1 MPDPVTHPMKGLT
14 AWLAGTTAVLDK
26 EIRLEL
32 RSKQGTASL
41 LLFVL
46 SSTFLFW
53 LAVQKTI
60 ISDDVIA
67 SLLWMI
73 ILFAA
78 ALGLGRSFQSE
89 EEGGTTLL
97 LRMNVR
103 NSSVYAGKLV
113 FNFLLLLI
121 VGLLA
126 TLAVAFLLP
135 ATIYSPAMLAVTLLL
150 GTLALAGATT
160 LLSAVNA
167 RVSGNTLLLPILL
180 FPLLAPLLISA
191 VNITQGAMI
200 NSTDWTTVME
210 PIMVLIGYAGVAIT
224 SSVLLFDSVWSD

>member
-1 MPDPVTHPMKGLT
+1 MKGLH
-14 AWLAGTTAVLDK
+14 AWLAGTGAVLDK
-26 EIRLEL
+26 EIRMEL
-32 RSKQGTASL
+32 RSKQGIASL

-53 LAVQKTI
+53 LAVQKTV

-67 SLLWMI
+67 SLMWMI

-78 ALGLGRSFQSE
+78 ALGLGRTFQSE
-89 EEGGTTLL
+89 EEGGTVLL

-113 FNFLLLLI
+113 FNFLLLLL

-135 ATIYSPAMLAVTLLL
+135 ASIYSPAMLATTLVL

-160 LLSAVNA
+160 LLSAINA

-191 VNITQGAMI
+191 VNITQAAMAA
-200 NSTDWTTVME
+200 NTAWSAVTE
-210 PIMVLIGYAGVAIT
+210 PVMVLISYSGVAIT

>member
-1 MPDPVTHPMKGLT
+1 MMTMNGLN
-14 AWLAGTTAVLDK
+14 AWLASTRAVLNK
-26 EIRLEL
+26 EIRTEL
-32 RSKQGTASL
+32 RSKQGIASL

-53 LAVQKTI
+53 LAVQQTQ

-89 EEGGTTLL
+89 EEGGTVLL

-113 FNFLLLLI
+113 FNFLLLLV
-121 VGLLA
+121 VGILT
-126 TLAVAFLLP
+126 TLVVAFLLS
-135 ATIYSPAMLAVTLLL
+135 TSIHSPAMLAVTVLL

-160 LLSAVNA
+160 ILSALNA
-167 RVSGNTLLLPILL
+167 RASGNTLLLPILL
-180 FPLLAPLLISA
+180 FPILAPLLISA
-191 VNITQGAMI
+191 VTITQASMQSTANWSMI
-200 NSTDWTTVME
+200 ME
-210 PIMVLIGYAGVAIT
+210 SVMVLIGYAGVAIT
-224 SSVLLFDSVWSD
+224 GSVLLFDSVWTD

>member
-1 MPDPVTHPMKGLT
+1 MKGLH
-14 AWLAGTTAVLDK
+14 AWLAGTGAVLDK
-26 EIRLEL
+26 EIRMEL
-32 RSKQGTASL
+32 RSKQGIASL

-53 LAVQKTI
+53 LAVQKTV

-67 SLLWMI
+67 SLMWMI

-78 ALGLGRSFQSE
+78 ALGLGRTFQSE
-89 EEGGTTLL
+89 EEGGTVLL

-113 FNFLLLLI
+113 FNFLLLLL

-135 ATIYSPAMLAVTLLL
+135 ASIYSPTMLATTLVL

-160 LLSAVNA
+160 LLSAINA

-191 VNITQGAMI
+191 VNITQAAMVA
-200 NSTDWTTVME
+200 NTAWSTVTE
-210 PIMVLIGYAGVAIT
+210 PVMVLISYAGVAIT

>member
-1 MPDPVTHPMKGLT
+1 MKGLH
-14 AWLAGTTAVLDK
+14 AWLAGTGAVLDK
-26 EIRLEL
+26 EIRMEL
-32 RSKQGTASL
+32 RSKQGIASL

-53 LAVQKTI
+53 LAVQKTV

-67 SLLWMI
+67 SLMWMI

-78 ALGLGRSFQSE
+78 ALGLGRTFQSE
-89 EEGGTTLL
+89 EEGGTVLL

-113 FNFLLLLI
+113 FNFLLLLL

-135 ATIYSPAMLAVTLLL
+135 ASIYSPAMLATTLVL

-160 LLSAVNA
+160 LLSAINA

-191 VNITQGAMI
+191 VNITQAAMAA
-200 NSTDWTTVME
+200 NTAWSAVTE
-210 PIMVLIGYAGVAIT
+210 PVMVLISYAGVAIT